1 MKGEKDMV
9 KKCCFIILLAVF
21 LIGCGHTQSSR
32 VGLMSFGELEGKAIP
47 DNVGGMVLV
56 NGEACGRQHRLSDAV
71 RDALK
76 QTDYDTLVDAEVT
89 STTGLAVTSN
99 CLKVKGKA
107 LNSKTLTDL
116 GGR

>member
-1 MKGEKDMV
+1 MV

-21 LIGCGHTQSSR
+21 LIGCGHTQSFK

-47 DNVGGMVLV
+47 ESIDGNILEGKDC
-56 NGEACGRQHRLSDAV
+56 ATPGRHSYYLSDAV

-89 STTGLAVTSN
+89 STTGLSVLSN
-99 CLKVKGKA
+99 CISVKGNA
-107 LNSKTLTDL
+107 LNSKTLTTS

>member
-1 MKGEKDMV
+1 MV
-9 KKCCFIILLAVF
+9 KKCYFIMLLAIF
-21 LIGCGHTQSSR
+21 LIGCGHTQSSK

-47 DNVGGMVLV
+47 DNVGGKVLV
-56 NGEACGRQHRLSDAV
+56 NGEACGHQQRLSDAV

-89 STTGLAVTSN
+89 STTGLWVWSN
-99 CLKVKGKA
+99 CISVKGNA
-107 LNSKTLTDL
+107 LNSKTLTTS

>member
-1 MKGEKDMV
+1 MIFNNL

-21 LIGCGHTQSSR
+21 LIGCGHTQSFK

-56 NGEACGRQHRLSDAV
+56 NGEACGPQQRLSDAV

-76 QTDYDTLVDAEVT
+76 QTEYDTLVDAEVT
-89 STTGLAVTSN
+89 STTGLLVLSN
-99 CLKVKGKA
+99 CISVKGNA
-107 LNSKTLTDL
+107 LNSKTLTTS